1 MSLLK
6 NLTIPLPDTTTTSTK
21 TDSLQPS
28 TNGSLVSELRT
39 PTSPTGSTLSG
50 SEKQSVGSSQQEA
63 AVPQIPDA
71 RKAALARR
79 RHTVFITHDTIA
91 KGTTYMQQVQQDEDE
106 ESGEFQSFETKA
118 KKAND
123 SVRQTQSM
131 PLIVD
136 SADTAIESCSD
147 KDQDAPAVGGGS
159 VSKSEE
165 FKHVMEEVKG
175 QREQLL
181 AFYNRQREEEL
192 LAQEIEQAKREGSAG
207 EEDGNTTE
215 ELQPMEGIFLSLS
228 LSLSVEATSL
238 YHYNCVVIR
247 DLSCL
252 DNLMTCVSC

>member
-6 NLTIPLPDTTTTSTK
+6 NLTIPLPDTATTSTK

-39 PTSPTGSTLSG
+39 PTSPTDSTLSG

-63 AVPQIPDA
+63 TVPQISDA

-91 KGTTYMQQVQQDEDE
+91 KGTMQQEQQDE
-106 ESGEFQSFETKA
+106 ESDEFQSIETKA

-123 SVRQTQSM
+123 SVRQTQSL

-147 KDQDAPAVGGGS
+147 NLKDQDAPAISGRSVG
-159 VSKSEE
+159 KHEE
-165 FKHVMEEVKG
+165 FERIMEEVKS

-192 LAQEIEQAKREGSAG
+192 LAQEIEQAKREGSTA
-207 EEDGNTTE
+207 EEDDNTTE
-215 ELQPMEGIFLSLS
+215 ELQPMEGISSLS
-228 LSLSVEATSL
+228 LAPSLP
-238 YHYNCVVIR
+238 
-247 DLSCL
+247 
-252 DNLMTCVSC
+252 